1 MQENESRLATKN
13 GEPVRY
19 LVVDDSVF
27 ARKFLAKMLVEMTGG
42 IIAGEAGNGVTAVE
56 EYNKLRPD
64 IVLMDVTMPEMEGME
79 AAEKILRGHPQAKI
93 VMVSSVGDHQNIADA
108 LRIGVLHFVQK
119 PAKAEPLYAVIKS
132 VLNGEEGAAG
142 STKESRLP

>member
-1 MQENESRLATKN
+1 MQENESRLETKT

-42 IIAGEAGNGVTAVE
+42 VIAGEAGNGVAAVE
-56 EYNKLRPD
+56 EYNKLQPD

-79 AAEKILRGHPQAKI
+79 AAEKILSRHPQAKI

-132 VLNGEEGAAG
+132 VLNEE
-142 STKESRLP
+142 ESRLP

>member
-1 MQENESRLATKN
+1 MQENDSRLATRN

-42 IIAGEAGNGVTAVE
+42 VIAGEAGNGVAAVE

-108 LRIGVLHFVQK
+108 LRLGVLHFVQK
-119 PAKAEPLYAVIKS
+119 PAKAEPLYAIIKS
-132 VLNGEEGAAG
+132 VLDAE
-142 STKESRLP
+142 ESRAQ